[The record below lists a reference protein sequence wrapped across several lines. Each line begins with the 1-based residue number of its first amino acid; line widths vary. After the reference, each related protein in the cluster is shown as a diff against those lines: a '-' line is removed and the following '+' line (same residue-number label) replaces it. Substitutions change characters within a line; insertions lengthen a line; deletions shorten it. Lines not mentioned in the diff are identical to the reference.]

1 MSQIEEGAKNAEI
14 HGVILVLSFPWK
26 NEREFAIGKT
36 LHEKI
41 EIAALV
47 MRLGFNAE

>member
-1 MSQIEEGAKNAEI
+1 MSQIEEGAKNPQI
-14 HGVILVLSFPWK
+14 HGIILALSFPWK

-47 MRLGFNAE
+47 